1 MDLDSAMSK
10 LRSFGTE
17 QNVKTYKRHG
27 SGDDVFGVSY
37 ANLKKLRKQIG
48 DDHSLALQLWNTGN
62 TDARSLATMVAD
74 PDELTPSEATQW
86 MKDVTYPPHENE
98 VASVVAKTSFG
109 LSKMRQWRKQKSEY
123 ARTTGYAILASML
136 KDDPDSIEELECERI
151 LKEIESEIH
160 RSPNRARYA
169 MIMAVIAIGIYKPE
183 LRDDA
188 MASGERIGDVE
199 VDHGDT
205 SCTTPKIVPYIKK
218 ATSRSKKGTTRIQT
232 R

>member
-10 LRSFGTE
+10 LRTFGTE

-48 DDHSLALQLWNTGN
+48 DDHSLALQLWDTGN

-74 PDELTPSEATQW
+74 PEELTPSEATQW

-98 VASVVAKTSFG
+98 VASVVAKSSFG

-151 LKEIESEIH
+151 LKEVESEIH
-160 RSPNRARYA
+160 RSPNRVRYA
-169 MIMAVIAIGIYKPE
+169 MIMAVIAIGIYKPD

-188 MASGERIGDVE
+188 LAAGGRIGDVE
-199 VDHGDT
+199 VDHGET
-205 SCTTPKIVPYIKK
+205 SCTTPQIVPYIKK
-218 ATSRSKKGTTRIQT
+218 ATSRAKKGTTRIRT

>member
-188 MASGERIGDVE
+188 MAAGERIGDVE